1 MYDLNLNDGIIDTIN
16 DDYQGLEKKNLLT
29 RVGTKMAI
37 SEIQVVISIYL
48 SLEYEINSRERSQ
61 DTYANIS
68 HLHCSNN
75 QRQSLRGYQILSSCN
90 HTIEIKYLLL
100 GPDPR

>member
-1 MYDLNLNDGIIDTIN
+1 MVSMMTIKVWR
-16 DDYQGLEKKNLLT
+16 KKNLLT

-61 DTYANIS
+61 DTYANIN
-68 HLHCSNN
+68 HLHCSDN

-100 GPDPR
+100 DPEAR